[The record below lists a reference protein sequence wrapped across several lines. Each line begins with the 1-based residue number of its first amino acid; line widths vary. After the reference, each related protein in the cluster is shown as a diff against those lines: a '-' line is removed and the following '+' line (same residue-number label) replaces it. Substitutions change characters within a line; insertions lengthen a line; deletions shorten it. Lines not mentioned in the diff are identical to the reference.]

1 MRWVRHVACLGE
13 KRNAYS
19 VLMGIC
25 EGMRPL
31 RRHGGGDGTII
42 LKWIFKKKYVRSW
55 IGLVCL
61 SIGTTG
67 ALLLTFGFH
76 QLQGIS

>member
-1 MRWVRHVACLGE
+1 MRWVRHVECLWE

-19 VLMGIC
+19 TLMGIC

-31 RRHGGGDGTII
+31 KRHGTII
-42 LKWIFKKKYVRSW
+42 LKWIFKKKYVKLW
-55 IGLVCL
+55 IGIVCL

-67 ALLLTFGFH
+67 ALLLAFGFH
-76 QLQGIS
+76 QLQGIA